1 MLKQNTTLLQ
11 NWLETVVTAP
21 GYLPHKIQK
30 AQQLYHFNENEI
42 ISNEGKAS
50 VLDRLNVYSSG
61 YLLRLLDCMAADY
74 PILRKFV
81 GEAVFDSFARA
92 YLHYHPSTSFTL
104 YDLGKSFP
112 EFLAQTK
119 PQEIPGEGVL
129 NNEFLDLPIALAKLE
144 RARQEAMRAAGT
156 EERHSDAHDIGM
168 EELLF
173 PSMNIVVPP
182 CFQLLELTFPMKHFF
197 EALYRD
203 EADDLPQ
210 PAKTFMAVSRKNY
223 RIMTEELMEWQYIF
237 LKACATPIDMHLAIA
252 STAATCQIPS
262 ATLLA
267 DVYLWLPIFQSN
279 GFICF
284 VELG

>member
-74 PILRKFV
+74 PMLQKFV
-81 GEAVFDSFARA
+81 GEEVFDSFARA

-112 EFLAQTK
+112 GFLAQTK
-119 PQEIPGEGVL
+119 PQEIPGEGAL
-129 NNEFLDLPIALAKLE
+129 NNDFLDLPIALAKLE

-156 EERHSDAHDIGM
+156 EERHSDAHEIGM

-223 RIMTEELMEWQYIF
+223 RIVTEELMEWQYIF
-237 LKACATPIDMHLAIA
+237 LKACAAPIEMHLAIA